1 MQQIDKTQVNRV
13 KQLINTYNEGK
24 PKNEHLTQKKLAV
37 IIDRTP
43 ESFNRSLKQNKLSK
57 ASAEAIAEFFHV
69 RFQWV
74 LGYDDFKTES
84 ECVISEINIARS
96 RIDAV
101 KVLAYIAGYDVVLFS
116 DCKYNDTHTI
126 EETVQAVKEGYK
138 ILDTANGNLLA
149 YCAPERFNLICQD
162 ILELTE
168 QRIRSYIR
176 EVTPDGEHKED

>member
-37 IIDRTP
+37 IIERTP

-74 LGYDDFKTES
+74 LGYDDFKTDS
-84 ECVISEINIARS
+84 ERVISELNIARS

-101 KVLAYIAGYDVVLFS
+101 KVLAYLAGYDFVPLS
-116 DCKYNDTHTI
+116 D
-126 EETVQAVKEGYK
+126 QAVKEGYK
-138 ILDTANGNLLA
+138 ILDTASGGLLA
-149 YCAPERFNLICQD
+149 YCVPERFNLICQD